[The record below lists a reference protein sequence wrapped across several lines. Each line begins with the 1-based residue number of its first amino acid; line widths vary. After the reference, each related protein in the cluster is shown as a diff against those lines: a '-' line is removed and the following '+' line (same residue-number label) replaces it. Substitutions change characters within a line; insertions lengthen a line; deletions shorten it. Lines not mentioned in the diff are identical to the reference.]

1 MIFGVEEW
9 LAWFLLAMGLFLVEA
24 LIAFTFYAGPVALG
38 ALLAS
43 AVAALDASSELQVV
57 AFIAGSLLS
66 LAFLRPIVREHMHP
80 PDPEHRSNVSSLIG
94 RRAVALQRV
103 DIDSGTVRIGD
114 EVWSARTESESV
126 VVQEGARAEVV
137 SVSGVYA
144 YVKPTSEEEQRA

>member
-43 AVAALDASSELQVV
+43 AAAALGAASELQVI

-66 LAFLRPIVREHMHP
+66 LAFLRPIVREHLQP
-80 PDPEHRSNVSSLIG
+80 PDAEHRSNVSSLIG

-103 DIDSGTVRIGD
+103 DIDSGTVRVGD

-126 VVQEGARAEVV
+126 TVEEGDRAEVI

-144 YVKPTSEEEQRA
+144 YIKPMNEEEAKR